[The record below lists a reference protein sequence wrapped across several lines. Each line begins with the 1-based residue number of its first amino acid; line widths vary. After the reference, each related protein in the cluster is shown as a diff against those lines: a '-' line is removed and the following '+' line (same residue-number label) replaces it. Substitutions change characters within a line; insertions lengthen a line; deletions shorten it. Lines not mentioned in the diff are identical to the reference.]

1 VTVGSFR
8 VVYRYQPVRNGK
20 WTKVFFKNKKTFA
33 ALLKIKTS
41 QLIITIEMT
50 ECFNS
55 GVITAIEL
63 EGK

>member
-1 VTVGSFR
+1 MEES
-8 VVYRYQPVRNGK
+8 
-20 WTKVFFKNKKTFA
+20 FFKNKTFA

-50 ECFNS
+50 ERFNS
-55 GVITAIEL
+55 GVIRAIEL